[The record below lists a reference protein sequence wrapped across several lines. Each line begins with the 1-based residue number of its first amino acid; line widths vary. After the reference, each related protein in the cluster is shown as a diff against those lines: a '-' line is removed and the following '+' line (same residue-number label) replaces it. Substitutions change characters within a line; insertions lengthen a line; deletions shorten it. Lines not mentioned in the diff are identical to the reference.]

1 MSSILCRQKEY
12 FSLPMGSTVSA
23 ALTGE
28 GGNKLDD
35 DTFFGPQPDLR
46 QQIELAPPD
55 QAICVLKL
63 SDP

>member
-23 ALTGE
+23 ALMGE

-35 DTFFGPQPDLR
+35 DTFFGPQPVMR
-46 QQIELAPPD
+46 PPIELMPPD
-55 QAICVLKL
+55 QAMCVLKL